1 MKTLTLHTKQFSL
14 ADKFT
19 PDVKAVNYDNLLAT
33 SNAINTSLICD
44 SNQHSQQY
52 KKQFGCLILYDGLD
66 AEEIKRQNE
75 LRFGTDGKIQYQ
87 SQVLTDYMDF
97 LSNYGSRQAT
107 VEDKKVEERIA
118 ETIAEEM
125 IEDNLFYQNKLKQ
138 GD

>member
-1 MKTLTLHTKQFSL
+1 MEQQQMQCLSGKTKCI
-14 ADKFT
+14 A
-19 PDVKAVNYDNLLAT
+19 VKSRQLLIQKREE
-33 SNAINTSLICD
+33 SV
-44 SNQHSQQY
+44 
-52 KKQFGCLILYDGLD
+52 GGLILYDGLD

-125 IEDNLFYQNKLKQ
+125 IEDNLFCQNKLKQ